1 HPLPTSETLA
11 RVCRLCYLPE
21 AGLLRAM
28 TSKTIEVGPRREKT
42 TIQLKD
48 HQAYD
53 ARDALAKALYG
64 RLFDWLVGN
73 INLNISCEKKN
84 VKSSISILDIFGF
97 ECFEHNSF
105 EQLCINYTNETLQQQ
120 FNQFVFKM
128 EQKEYTKEGIG
139 WSFVEFPDN
148 QDCLD
153 LIEGKGNGLL
163 TMLDD
168 ECRMGI
174 RGTDH
179 NYALRLYK
187 EHEKTERFGA
197 DNALKTAMCFAVV
210 HYAGEV

>member
-1 HPLPTSETLA
+1 
-11 RVCRLCYLPE
+11 
-21 AGLLRAM
+21 
-28 TSKTIEVGPRREKT
+28 
-42 TIQLKD
+42 
-48 HQAYD
+48 
-53 ARDALAKALYG
+53 
-64 RLFDWLVGN
+64 LFFIFIFLF
-73 INLNISCEKKN
+73 
-84 VKSSISILDIFGF
+84 SI
-97 ECFEHNSF
+97 SF

-128 EQKEYTKEGIG
+128 EQKEYTKEGIE

-174 RGTDH
+174 RGTDS

-187 EHEKTERFGA
+187 THENNSRFA
-197 DNALKTAMCFAVV
+197 VDNAMKTAMCFAVK
-210 HYAGEV
+210 HYAGEVVYNVETFCDKNKDELPKESNELFSSSTSPFIVDLFSPGGG